1 MKQKNKNQKTVL
13 IPHVSSFMKLLGI
26 DHGDKRIGIAVSDE
40 TMTFAFPRVV
50 LHNTKTIFKEIK
62 KICGDENIAKIVV
75 GMPISFSGGKSTQAE
90 KVGRF
95 GEELE
100 MFLSIP
106 VEYENEIFTTKIGR
120 DDASAAALILQ
131 GYLDRLHKR

>member
-1 MKQKNKNQKTVL
+1 MKY
-13 IPHVSSFMKLLGI
+13 LGL

-75 GMPISFSGGKSTQAE
+75 GMPISFSGGKSAQAE
-90 KVGRF
+90 NTEKF
-95 GEELE
+95 GKELE
-100 MFLSIP
+100 AFLGVP

-131 GYLDRLHKR
+131 SYLDKIRK

>member
-1 MKQKNKNQKTVL
+1 MKY
-13 IPHVSSFMKLLGI
+13 LGL

-40 TMTFAFPRVV
+40 TMTFAFPRVI
-50 LHNTKTIFKEIK
+50 LHNTKTIFEEIK
-62 KICGDENIAKIVV
+62 KICGEEGIAKIVV
-75 GMPISFSGGKSTQAE
+75 GMPISFSGGKSAQAE
-90 KVGRF
+90 KVERF

-100 MFLSIP
+100 AFSGIP

-131 GYLDRLHKR
+131 SYLARAKFLDKHSWLFGKR

>member
-1 MKQKNKNQKTVL
+1 MK
-13 IPHVSSFMKLLGI
+13 FLGL

-50 LHNTKTIFKEIK
+50 LQNTKTVFEEIK
-62 KICGDENIAKIVV
+62 KICGDENIVKIVV
-75 GMPISFSGGKSTQAE
+75 GVPISFSGGKSAQAE
-90 KVGRF
+90 KIEKF
-95 GEELE
+95 GKELE
-100 MFLSIP
+100 AFSGIP

-131 GYLDRLHKR
+131 GYLDRLDKR

>member
-1 MKQKNKNQKTVL
+1 MKF
-13 IPHVSSFMKLLGI
+13 IGI

-50 LHNTKTIFKEIK
+50 LQNTKTVFEEIK

-75 GMPISFSGGKSTQAE
+75 GVPISFSGGKSAQAE
-90 KVGRF
+90 KVESF
-95 GEELE
+95 GEGLE

-131 GYLDRLHKR
+131 SYLAHAKFLDKHS

>member
-13 IPHVSSFMKLLGI
+13 IPHVSSFMKFLGI

-75 GMPISFSGGKSTQAE
+75 GMPISFSGGKSAQAE
-90 KVGRF
+90 KVERF

>member
-1 MKQKNKNQKTVL
+1 
-13 IPHVSSFMKLLGI
+13 MKLLGI

-75 GMPISFSGGKSTQAE
+75 GMPISFSGGKSAQAE
-90 KVGRF
+90 KVERF

>member
-26 DHGDKRIGIAVSDE
+26 DYGDKRIGIAVSDE

-50 LHNTKTIFKEIK
+50 LQNTKTVFEEIK

-75 GMPISFSGGKSTQAE
+75 GMPTSFSGGKSAQAE
-90 KVGRF
+90 KTEKF
-95 GEELE
+95 GKALE
-100 MFLSIP
+100 AFLGIP
-106 VEYENEIFTTKIGR
+106 VGYENEIFTTKIGR

-131 GYLDRLHKR
+131 SYLDKIRK

>member
-1 MKQKNKNQKTVL
+1 MKY
-13 IPHVSSFMKLLGI
+13 LGL

-40 TMTFAFPRVV
+40 TMTFAFPRVI
-50 LHNTKTIFKEIK
+50 LHNTKTIFEEIK
-62 KICGDENIAKIVV
+62 KICGEEGIAKIVV
-75 GMPISFSGGKSTQAE
+75 GMPISFSGGKSAQAE
-90 KVGRF
+90 KVERF

-100 MFLSIP
+100 AFSGIP

-131 GYLDRLHKR
+131 SYLARAKFLDKHS

>member
-1 MKQKNKNQKTVL
+1 MR
-13 IPHVSSFMKLLGI
+13 FLGL
-26 DHGDKRIGIAVSDE
+26 DHGDKRIGVAVSDE

-50 LHNTKTIFKEIK
+50 LQNTKTVFEEIK

-75 GMPISFSGGKSTQAE
+75 GMPISFSGDKSAQAE
-90 KVGRF
+90 KVERF

-120 DDASAAALILQ
+120 NDTSAAALILQ
-131 GYLDRLHKR
+131 GYLDKIRK

>member
-75 GMPISFSGGKSTQAE
+75 GMPISFSGGKSAQAE
-90 KVGRF
+90 KVERF

-131 GYLDRLHKR
+131 GYLDRSRKK

>member
-75 GMPISFSGGKSTQAE
+75 GMPISFSGGKSAQAE
-90 KVGRF
+90 KVERF